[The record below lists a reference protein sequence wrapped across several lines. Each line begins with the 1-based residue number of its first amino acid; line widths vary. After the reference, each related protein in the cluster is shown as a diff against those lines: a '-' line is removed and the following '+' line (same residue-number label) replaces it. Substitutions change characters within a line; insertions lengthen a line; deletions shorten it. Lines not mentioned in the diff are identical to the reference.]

1 MSSLLPNRSV
11 FLEELTLHVEQQAGS
26 ARHLALIIVHLAR
39 LRDINRTYGF
49 HIGDE
54 MVSQSTKRMRS
65 ILREKDRLYQLSD
78 SEFAIV
84 LPDLINVSIV
94 QLAVTR
100 LAEVNREYIH
110 CGDARF
116 SADAIF
122 GIAIFPNDAKTALDL
137 IHCTQM
143 ALHIAERK
151 GVTSATYCL
160 EAHGETSY
168 ALLIENLLH
177 VAIDN
182 DELSVAYQPKI
193 DLQTGKVCGMEALT
207 RWNSGEY
214 GAINPQ
220 VFVGVAEKSGLIVQL
235 TRWMFNT
242 ALRQCKPLLAR
253 TPHLKLAINLSA
265 VLLPD
270 PHLVDIVMRSIHTWD
285 FPAGNLILE
294 LTESAVMKDPDSS
307 RSTIK
312 LLRNEG
318 IIVSI
323 DDFGTGYS
331 SLAYLRRLPVGE
343 LKIDKSFILGMA
355 ENKEDCSIVNAVI
368 SLAHTFDLEVVAEGI
383 ENRETLTSLKQM
395 GCDTGQGYYIAKPMP
410 MSQFLKWLGE
420 TQGNFNVNGT

>member
-1 MSSLLPNRSV
+1 MSALLPDRNV
-11 FLEELTLHVEQQAGS
+11 FLKELELRLEQQAGS
-26 ARHLALIIVHLAR
+26 PRHLALIIVHLAR

-54 MVSQSTKRMRS
+54 LVSQSVQRIRS

-84 LPDLINVSIV
+84 IPDLANVSIV

-100 LAEVNREYIH
+100 LAEVNREYIQ

-122 GIAIFPNDAKTALDL
+122 GIAVYPSDAKTALNL
-137 IHCTQM
+137 VHCTQM

-193 DLQTGKVCGMEALT
+193 DMRTGRVCGMEALT
-207 RWNSGEY
+207 RWTNGEY

-242 ALRQCKPLLAR
+242 ALRQCKPMLAR

-343 LKIDKSFILGMA
+343 LKIDKSFILGMV
-355 ENKEDCSIVNAVI
+355 ENKEDRSIVNAVI
-368 SLAHTFDLEVVAEGI
+368 NLAHTFDLEVVAEGI
-383 ENRETLTSLKQM
+383 ENRETLTALKEM
-395 GCDTGQGYYIAKPMP
+395 GCDTAQGYYIAKPMP
-410 MSQFLKWLGE
+410 MSQLLKWLSE
-420 TQGNFNVNGT
+420 IQGTFNINGA